1 MASLSTADL
10 STVEV
15 SDIGVEP
22 PEVSGIEAEPPVVYD
37 GIVIE
42 PPPDD
47 SFMDPAGY
55 FSQKLFDLEMRVV
68 YPRSWVFVGD
78 LSQLRSPGDYV
89 TETIGTE
96 PVMVVRDRDGELR
109 AFVNV
114 CPHRASTLVEG
125 SGNCGR
131 ALVCPYHGWTFHL
144 DGRLAATP
152 HPRGFVEPVDR
163 GAYGL
168 REVRV
173 DVWLQFVFVNVSG
186 DAPPLHEWLHPAPE
200 QFARHNLE
208 AATRVYELD
217 DEVNA
222 NWKVMMDN
230 AFCDYHLEFVHEN
243 TLGRFA
249 DASTLREDIWEYT
262 GRLTSQWSDEQLAR
276 TDVLPALAE
285 TNSYGSV
292 AFGVFPNWF
301 IAAFPNGGCSLMWWN
316 PISLDKSRAR
326 VWNYS
331 PDPDAD
337 TRSDF
342 EMLKAVQA
350 EDYAIC
356 EKVQQ
361 GLRSRSYRPGP
372 QHYLELRVRGHQ
384 QRLMKMLADAI
395 RRGDG

>member
-10 STVEV
+10 ATAEV
-15 SDIGVEP
+15 SDIKV
-22 PEVSGIEAEPPVVYD
+22 EPPVVYD

-78 LSQLRSPGDYV
+78 LSQLLSPGDYV

-96 PVMVVRDRDGELR
+96 PVMVVRGRDGELR

-163 GAYGL
+163 SAYGL

-186 DAPPLHEWLHPAPE
+186 DAPPLHEWLYPAPE
-200 QFARHNLE
+200 QFALHNLE

-249 DASTLREDIWEYT
+249 DASTLHEEIWDYT

-276 TDVLPALAE
+276 TDVLPALAAA
-285 TNSYGSV
+285 NSYGSV

-331 PDPDAD
+331 PDPGADA
-337 TRSDF
+337 RADF

-395 RRGDG
+395 RRGEG

>member
-1 MASLSTADL
+1 MAAL
-10 STVEV
+10 STVDAP
-15 SDIGVEP
+15 SNRA
-22 PEVSGIEAEPPVVYD
+22 GITDSRAEPPVVYD

-55 FSQKLFDLEMRVV
+55 FSQRLFDLEQRVV
-68 YPRSWVFVGD
+68 FPRSWVFVGD
-78 LSQLRSPGDYV
+78 LSQLRSPGDFV

-96 PVMVVRDRDGELR
+96 PVMVVRGRDGELR

-114 CPHRASTLVEG
+114 CPHRASTLVAG
-125 SGNCGR
+125 AGNCGR

-144 DGRLAATP
+144 DGRLAAM
-152 HPRGFVEPVDR
+152 PRPGGFVEPVDR
-163 GAYGL
+163 GAHGL
-168 REVRV
+168 REVAV
-173 DVWLQFVFVNVSG
+173 DVWLQFVFVNVSC
-186 DAPPLHEWLHPAPE
+186 DAPPLHEWLYPAPE
-200 QFARHNLE
+200 QLARHGLE
-208 AATRVYELD
+208 TATRVYELD
-217 DEVNA
+217 DEVSA

-230 AFCDYHLEFVHEN
+230 AFCDYHLEFVHER
-243 TLGRFA
+243 TLGRYA
-249 DASTLREDIWEYT
+249 DPSTLREDVWDYT
-262 GRLTSQWSDEQLAR
+262 GRLQSQWNDDLISR

-285 TNSYGSV
+285 ANAYGSV

-316 PISLDKSRAR
+316 PISLDRSRAR

-331 PDPDAD
+331 PDPDGD
-337 TRSDF
+337 HRSDF

-372 QHYLELRVRGHQ
+372 QHYLELRVRGYQ
-384 QRLMKMLADAI
+384 QRLMTMLADAI
-395 RRGDG
+395 RRGEG

>member
-10 STVEV
+10 STAEVADIGIV
-15 SDIGVEP
+15 SDIDVKVG
-22 PEVSGIEAEPPVVYD
+22 APVVYD

-47 SFMDPAGY
+47 TFMDPAGY

-96 PVMVVRDRDGELR
+96 PVMVVRGRDGTLR

-131 ALVCPYHGWTFHL
+131 ALVCPYHGWTFYL

-152 HPRGFVEPVDR
+152 RPGGFVEPVDR
-163 GAYGL
+163 SAHGL

-249 DASTLREDIWEYT
+249 DASTLQEEIWDYT

-276 TDVLPALAE
+276 TDVLPALAAA
-285 TNSYGSV
+285 NSYGSV

-316 PISLDKSRAR
+316 PISLDRSRAR

-331 PDPDAD
+331 PDPGADA
-337 TRSDF
+337 RADF

-356 EKVQQ
+356 EKVQR

-395 RRGDG
+395 RRGEG

>member
-10 STVEV
+10 STAEV
-15 SDIGVEP
+15 SDIDI
-22 PEVSGIEAEPPVVYD
+22 VSDIDVKVEPPVVYD

-47 SFMDPAGY
+47 TFMDPAGY

-96 PVMVVRDRDGELR
+96 PVMVVRGRDGTLR

-152 HPRGFVEPVDR
+152 RPGGFVEPVDR
-163 GAYGL
+163 SAHGL

-249 DASTLREDIWEYT
+249 DASTLQEEIWDYT

-276 TDVLPALAE
+276 TDVLPALAAA
-285 TNSYGSV
+285 NSYGSV

-316 PISLDKSRAR
+316 PISLDRSRAR

-331 PDPDAD
+331 PDPGADA
-337 TRSDF
+337 RADF

-356 EKVQQ
+356 EKVQR

-395 RRGDG
+395 RRGEG

>member
-1 MASLSTADL
+1 MAALSTADI
-10 STVEV
+10 T
-15 SDIGVEP
+15 DIKAAP
-22 PEVSGIEAEPPVVYD
+22 PITYD

-55 FSQKLFDLEMRVV
+55 FSQRLFDLEQRVV
-68 YPRSWVFVGD
+68 FPRSWVFVGD

-89 TETIGTE
+89 TEMIGFE
-96 PVMVVRDRDGELR
+96 PVMVVRGRDGELR
-109 AFVNV
+109 AFSNV

-125 SGNCGR
+125 TGNCGR

-144 DGRLAATP
+144 DGRLAGTP
-152 HPRGFVEPVDR
+152 HPRGFAEPVDPS
-163 GAYGL
+163 AHSL
-168 REVRV
+168 REVAV
-173 DVWLQFVFVNVSG
+173 DVWAQFVFVNVSG
-186 DAPPLHEWLHPAPE
+186 DAPPLHEWLYPAPE
-200 QFARHNLE
+200 QLARHSLE
-208 AATRVYELD
+208 TATRVYELD
-217 DEVNA
+217 DEVQA
-222 NWKVMMDN
+222 NWKVMLDN
-230 AFCDYHLEFVHEN
+230 AFCDYHLEFVHER
-243 TLGRFA
+243 TLGRYA

-262 GRLTSQWSDEQLAR
+262 GRLKSHWGDEQLA
-276 TDVLPALAE
+276 TTEVLPALAE
-285 TNSYGSV
+285 TNSLGSV

-316 PISLDKSRAR
+316 PISLTKSRAR

-331 PDPDAD
+331 PNPDGDHRAD
-337 TRSDF
+337 Y

-372 QHYLELRVRGHQ
+372 QHYLELRVRGFQ
-384 QRLMKMLADAI
+384 QRLMTMLADAI
-395 RRGDG
+395 RQGDC

>member
-10 STVEV
+10 STAEV
-15 SDIGVEP
+15 SDIKV
-22 PEVSGIEAEPPVVYD
+22 EPPVVYD

-96 PVMVVRDRDGELR
+96 PVMVVRGRDGDLR

-163 GAYGL
+163 SAYGL

-186 DAPPLHEWLHPAPE
+186 DAPPLREWLYPAPE

-222 NWKVMMDN
+222 NWKVMLDN

-249 DASTLREDIWEYT
+249 DASTLQEEIWDYT

-276 TDVLPALAE
+276 TDVLPALAAA
-285 TNSYGSV
+285 NSYGSV

-331 PDPDAD
+331 PDPGADA
-337 TRSDF
+337 RADF

-356 EKVQQ
+356 EKVQR

-372 QHYLELRVRGHQ
+372 QHYLELRVRGYQ

-395 RRGDG
+395 RQGEG

>member
-10 STVEV
+10 STAEV
-15 SDIGVEP
+15 SDIKV
-22 PEVSGIEAEPPVVYD
+22 EPPVVYD

-96 PVMVVRDRDGELR
+96 PVMVVRGRDGELR

-163 GAYGL
+163 SAYGL

-186 DAPPLHEWLHPAPE
+186 DAPPLHEWLYPAPE

-249 DASTLREDIWEYT
+249 DASTLQEEIWDYT

-276 TDVLPALAE
+276 TDVLPALAAA
-285 TNSYGSV
+285 NSYGSV

-316 PISLDKSRAR
+316 PISLDRSRAR

-331 PDPDAD
+331 PDPGADA
-337 TRSDF
+337 RADF

-356 EKVQQ
+356 EKVQR

-395 RRGDG
+395 RRGEG

>member
-10 STVEV
+10 PTAEV
-15 SDIGVEP
+15 SDIKV
-22 PEVSGIEAEPPVVYD
+22 EPPVVYD

-96 PVMVVRDRDGELR
+96 PVMVVRGRDGELR

-163 GAYGL
+163 SAYGL

-186 DAPPLHEWLHPAPE
+186 DAPPLHEWLYPAPE

-249 DASTLREDIWEYT
+249 DASTLQEEIWDYT

-276 TDVLPALAE
+276 TDVLPALAAA
-285 TNSYGSV
+285 NSYGSV

-316 PISLDKSRAR
+316 PISLDRSRAR

-331 PDPDAD
+331 PDPGADA
-337 TRSDF
+337 RADF

-356 EKVQQ
+356 EKVQR

-395 RRGDG
+395 RRGEG

>member
-10 STVEV
+10 STAEV
-15 SDIGVEP
+15 SDIDI
-22 PEVSGIEAEPPVVYD
+22 VSDIDVKVEPPVVYD

-47 SFMDPAGY
+47 TFMDPAGY

-96 PVMVVRDRDGELR
+96 PVMVVRGRDGTLR

-152 HPRGFVEPVDR
+152 RPGGFVEPVDR
-163 GAYGL
+163 SAYGL

-249 DASTLREDIWEYT
+249 DASTLQEEIWDYT

-276 TDVLPALAE
+276 TDVLPALAAA
-285 TNSYGSV
+285 NSYGSV

-316 PISLDKSRAR
+316 PISLDRSRAR

-331 PDPDAD
+331 PDPGADA
-337 TRSDF
+337 RADF

-356 EKVQQ
+356 EKVQR

-395 RRGDG
+395 RRGEG

>member
-10 STVEV
+10 STAEV
-15 SDIGVEP
+15 SDIDI
-22 PEVSGIEAEPPVVYD
+22 VSDIDVKVGAPVVYD
-37 GIVIE
+37 GVVIE

-47 SFMDPAGY
+47 TFMDPAGY

-96 PVMVVRDRDGELR
+96 PVMVVRGRDGTLR

-152 HPRGFVEPVDR
+152 RPGGFVEPVDR
-163 GAYGL
+163 SAYGL

-249 DASTLREDIWEYT
+249 DASTLQEEIWDYT

-276 TDVLPALAE
+276 TDVLPALAAA
-285 TNSYGSV
+285 NSYGSV

-316 PISLDKSRAR
+316 PISLDRSRAR

-331 PDPDAD
+331 PDPGADA
-337 TRSDF
+337 RADF

-356 EKVQQ
+356 EKVQR

-395 RRGDG
+395 RRGEG

>member
-1 MASLSTADL
+1 MASLSSADL
-10 STVEV
+10 STAEV
-15 SDIGVEP
+15 SDIDI
-22 PEVSGIEAEPPVVYD
+22 VSDIDVKVEPPVVYD

-47 SFMDPAGY
+47 TFMDPAGY

-96 PVMVVRDRDGELR
+96 PVMVVRGRDGTLR

-152 HPRGFVEPVDR
+152 RPGGFVEPVDR
-163 GAYGL
+163 SAHGL

-249 DASTLREDIWEYT
+249 DASTLQEEIWDYT

-276 TDVLPALAE
+276 TDVLPALAAA
-285 TNSYGSV
+285 NSYGSV

-316 PISLDKSRAR
+316 PISLDRSRAR

-331 PDPDAD
+331 PDPGADA
-337 TRSDF
+337 RADF

-356 EKVQQ
+356 EKVQR

-395 RRGDG
+395 RRGEG

>member
-10 STVEV
+10 STAEV
-15 SDIGVEP
+15 SDIKL
-22 PEVSGIEAEPPVVYD
+22 EPPVVYD

-96 PVMVVRDRDGELR
+96 PVMVVRGRDGELR

-163 GAYGL
+163 SAYGL

-186 DAPPLHEWLHPAPE
+186 DAPPLHEWLYPAPE

-249 DASTLREDIWEYT
+249 DASTLQEEIWDYT

-276 TDVLPALAE
+276 TDVLPALAAA
-285 TNSYGSV
+285 NSYGSV

-316 PISLDKSRAR
+316 PISLDRSRAR

-331 PDPDAD
+331 PDPGADA
-337 TRSDF
+337 RADF

-356 EKVQQ
+356 EKVQR

-395 RRGDG
+395 RRGEG

>member
-10 STVEV
+10 STAEVADIDIV
-15 SDIGVEP
+15 SDIDIKVG
-22 PEVSGIEAEPPVVYD
+22 APVVYD

-47 SFMDPAGY
+47 TFMDPAGY

-96 PVMVVRDRDGELR
+96 PVMVVRGRDGTLR

-114 CPHRASTLVEG
+114 CPHRASTLVED

-152 HPRGFVEPVDR
+152 RPGGFVEPVDR
-163 GAYGL
+163 SAHGL

-249 DASTLREDIWEYT
+249 DASTLQEEIWDYT

-276 TDVLPALAE
+276 TDVLPALAAA
-285 TNSYGSV
+285 NSYGSV

-316 PISLDKSRAR
+316 PISLDRSRAR

-331 PDPDAD
+331 PDPGADA
-337 TRSDF
+337 RADF

-356 EKVQQ
+356 EKVQR

-395 RRGDG
+395 RRGEG

>member
-1 MASLSTADL
+1 MTSLFTTDPSAAGPPTAGPC
-10 STVEV
+10 S
-15 SDIGVEP
+15 SGPSAIGGET
-22 PEVSGIEAEPPVVYD
+22 PVIYD

-55 FSQKLFDLEMRVV
+55 FSQRLFDLEQRVV
-68 YPRSWVFVGD
+68 FPRSWVFVGD

-96 PVMVVRDRDGELR
+96 PVMVVRGTDGALR
-109 AFVNV
+109 AFINV

-125 SGNCGR
+125 TGSCGR
-131 ALVCPYHGWTFHL
+131 TMVCPYHGWSFHL

-163 GAYGL
+163 SAYGL

-186 DAPPLHEWLHPAPE
+186 DAPPLHEWLYPAPE
-200 QFARHNLE
+200 QFARHSLE
-208 AATRVYELD
+208 TATRIHELD

-230 AFCDYHLEFVHEN
+230 AFCDYHLEFVHEK

-249 DASTLREDIWEYT
+249 NASTLQEDIWAYT
-262 GRLTSQWSDEQLAR
+262 GRLTTQWGEEQLAQ

-331 PDPDAD
+331 PDPDVDA
-337 TRSDF
+337 RSDF

-395 RRGDG
+395 RRGDC

>member
-1 MASLSTADL
+1 MASLSTTDL
-10 STVEV
+10 STAEV
-15 SDIGVEP
+15 SDI
-22 PEVSGIEAEPPVVYD
+22 EVEPPVVYD

-78 LSQLRSPGDYV
+78 LSQLRSPGDFV

-96 PVMVVRDRDGELR
+96 PVMVVRGRDGELR

-125 SGNCGR
+125 AGNCGR

-163 GAYGL
+163 RAYGL

-173 DVWLQFVFVNVSG
+173 DVWLQFVFVNVSK

-200 QFARHNLE
+200 QLAAHRLE
-208 AATRVYELD
+208 NATRVHELD

-222 NWKVMMDN
+222 NWKVMLDN

-249 DASTLREDIWEYT
+249 DAGTLREDIWAYT

-276 TDVLPALAE
+276 TDVLPALAA

-316 PISLDKSRAR
+316 PISLDRSRAR

-337 TRSDF
+337 ARADF

-356 EKVQQ
+356 EKVQR

-384 QRLMKMLADAI
+384 HRLMTMLAEAI
-395 RRGDG
+395 RRGEG